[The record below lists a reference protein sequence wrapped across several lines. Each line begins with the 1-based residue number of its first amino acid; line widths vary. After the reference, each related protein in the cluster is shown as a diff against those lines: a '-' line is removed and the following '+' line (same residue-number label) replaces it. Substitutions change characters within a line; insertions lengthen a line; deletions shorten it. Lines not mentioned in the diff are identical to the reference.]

1 MQWRKSP
8 PELIQTFEAVMPGSP
23 ALARQMF
30 GYPAGFV
37 NGNMF
42 IGLFQ
47 ASMIVRLAEPSR
59 EQLLKLDGAKIFEP
73 MPSRPM
79 NEYVVVPPAVIKD
92 KEKLRFWTAKA
103 LEYGLSLKP
112 KPSKNAGSAAVKKKK
127 SAR

>member
-1 MQWRKSP
+1 MPWRKST
-8 PELIQTFEAVMPGSP
+8 PELIQTFEGVMPGPP
-23 ALARQMF
+23 AVARQMF

-42 IGLFQ
+42 MGIFQ
-47 ASMIVRLAEPSR
+47 ESMIVRLAEPSR

-73 MPSRPM
+73 MPGRSM
-79 NEYVVVPPAVIKD
+79 KEYVVVPPAIIKD

-112 KPSKNAGSAAVKKKK
+112 KPAKSAAAMKKKK